1 MNLAKLLF
9 ELLHNTA
16 GLEWIAY
23 LLHVLQ
29 RSRSIG
35 LLVQVAQKGRAVIP
49 SAVHGWGC
57 TSDLLERKAIVDGT
71 CVLDVD
77 E

>member
-35 LLVQVAQKGRAVIP
+35 LLLATRLRGERAHGKGVTALCE
-49 SAVHGWGC
+49 HGA
-57 TSDLLERKAIVDGT
+57 DVRLLQDQGT
-71 CVLDVD
+71 RS
-77 E
+77 